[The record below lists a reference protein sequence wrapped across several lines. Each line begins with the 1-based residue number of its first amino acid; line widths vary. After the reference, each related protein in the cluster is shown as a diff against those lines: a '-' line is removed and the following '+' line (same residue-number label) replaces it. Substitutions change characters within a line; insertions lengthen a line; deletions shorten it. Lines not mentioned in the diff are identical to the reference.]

1 MANEILVRSA
11 LLTTNEKLPDRF
23 LFSGKVEA
31 ESCKNC
37 FLFYLFEI
45 STPWSSSCVKI
56 KKNVLDIIQKNF
68 HPRDCSDAE
77 SIFERILQ
85 EINQS
90 LNSLAQKGENSWIGN
105 LNSIIGLV
113 IENDINIAQAGR
125 FSGYIFRKS
134 RISSLTENSH
144 LKEEPHPLK
153 TFSDITQGRLVA
165 GDRVVFGNIELYN
178 HFSLDRIRKTVEELS
193 ANEALQEFYHALKR
207 NKILTVNSIIIEAKS
222 LEKMPDE
229 ARVDLPEI
237 ITLDKQEESMATVMA
252 KKYSPVVKSFYDKTK
267 KHLAG
272 AKKNLSE
279 QIKNKRTNSQSLG
292 ENSKGKGF
300 LSSSARNI
308 GRGLGAMKEK
318 IAPQIEKLGKSK
330 QFQKIKIKTFPHT
343 SKTAGGT
350 TKFFQKLSFIPALIQ
365 QLLLKKN
372 RKYLYGILIIL
383 FVFIGYLKINANNSN
398 RTDKKQEQQLA
409 LSYDK
414 AKEAYAKA
422 KDDLALG
429 RNSDTKPLE
438 DALALAVESQKSPS
452 NKNKAIELTKEIQTS
467 LDQTTKTNRLYGPKP
482 VFSFND
488 SVGRVV
494 LTGLDIYGFDSDG
507 KIYTANVADKE
518 PRLVASIGKENGNVI
533 SANFSSS
540 KNKIFIYPSS
550 NKMIEY
556 DITSKT
562 QGEMKVTDGSGKWE
576 DAKAISSFVT
586 NVYLLDSEAG
596 EVWKHVE
603 TETGYGKGTSYANAN
618 KTSLRGAVDLAV
630 DGNIYVL
637 LNTGDVVKF
646 IKGTLDQGFSLKN
659 IPASNNKVEIPT
671 KIYTDADTNYIFILD
686 KKTNRILKF
695 DKSGNYVN
703 QTVLDN
709 MPIDDFVVNGKVQK
723 MWILSG
729 GKIFG
734 IDL

>member
-68 HPRDCSDAE
+68 HPRDCNDVE
-77 SIFERILQ
+77 NVFERILQ

-90 LNSLAQKGENSWIGN
+90 LNSLAQKGENSWLGN

-229 ARVDLPEI
+229 LTVDLPEI
-237 ITLDKQEESMATVMA
+237 ITLDKQEESMASVMA
-252 KKYSPVVKSFYDKTK
+252 KKYSPVMKGYYEKAK

-279 QIKNKRTNSQSLG
+279 QMKNKKSSKQSFG
-292 ENSKGKGF
+292 ESSDNKGF
-300 LSSSARNI
+300 LNSSARSI
-308 GRGLGAMKEK
+308 GKGLSAVKEK

-330 QFQKIKIKTFPHT
+330 QFQKIKIKTFPHA
-343 SKTAGGT
+343 SKTVGGT
-350 TKFFQKLSFIPALIQ
+350 AKFFQKFSFIPAIIR
-365 QLLLKKN
+365 QLFLKKN

-383 FVFIGYLKINANNSN
+383 FVFVGYLKINANNSN
-398 RTDKKQEQQLA
+398 RAGKKEEQQLA
-409 LSYDK
+409 LSYEK
-414 AKEAYAKA
+414 AKEAYVKA

-429 RNSDTKPLE
+429 RTSDTKPLE
-438 DALALAVESQKSPS
+438 DALVLAIESQKSPS
-452 NKNKAIELTKEIQTS
+452 NKDKSIELTKEIQGA
-467 LDQTTKTNRLYGPKP
+467 LDQSTKTTRLYDPKP
-482 VFSFND
+482 VFSFNS
-488 SVGRVV
+488 SVNKIV
-494 LTGLDIYGFDSDG
+494 LAGLDIYGFDTDG

-518 PRLVASIGKENGNVI
+518 PRLVASIGKENGGVM
-533 SANFSSS
+533 SATFMDSED
-540 KNKIFIYPSS
+540 KIFIYT
-550 NKMIEY
+550 NTDKMIGY

-562 QGEMKVTDGSGKWE
+562 QGELKVTDGVGKWE

-630 DGNIYVL
+630 DGNLYVL
-637 LNTGDVVKF
+637 LNNGDVVKF
-646 IKGTLDQGFSLKN
+646 IKGTVDQGFSLTN
-659 IPASNNKVEIPT
+659 IPAGNNKVEIPT
-671 KIYTDADTNYIFILD
+671 KIYTDADTNYIFVLD

-703 QTVLDN
+703 QIVLDN

-723 MWILSG
+723 MWMFSG